1 VSKLVGIACSIMV
14 WASCGDAPPGTP
26 TDAPDGMPDAAAP
39 DTMPDTPTALAVT
52 IPFAARVNGAAF
64 ACGQSYANVGSTAAT
79 YVGIDFR
86 FYVHDVRVI
95 GPSGDVPVTL
105 DVNAF
110 QTAGGIALLD
120 FETGGTGCQMGTVAT
135 HPAITGT
142 VPIGTTYTGVK
153 LRIGVPFANN
163 HLDATLAVA
172 PMNVPAMYW
181 AWSSGYKFIKADGT
195 ANGQGFSLHV
205 GSTGCPSSGTTPP
218 GSPCASPNVIDVELT
233 GFVPG
238 TGVVVADVGRVL
250 AEVDITVNTMDT
262 APGCMS
268 FPGDPEC
275 DTVLPRLGLPYGA
288 IPAGPQQ
295 FLSVE

>member
-1 VSKLVGIACSIMV
+1 MQFRPIPISLLATAAALGA
-14 WASCGDAPPGTP
+14 CGDNAHDHDHDHDP
-26 TDAPDGMPDAAAP
+26 PDAATPPPDAAP
-39 DTMPDTPTALAVT
+39 QAVT
-52 IPFAARVNGAAF
+52 IRFAAEVGGEAF
-64 ACGQSYANVGSTAAT
+64 ACGQTYAGIGASASA
-79 YVGIDFR
+79 YVGTDFR
-86 FYVHDVRVI
+86 FYVHDVRLV
-95 GPSGDVPVTL
+95 GAGGDVPVTL
-105 DVNAF
+105 DANAH
-110 QTAGGIALLD
+110 QADGVALLD

-288 IPAGPQQ
+288 IPAGPQR